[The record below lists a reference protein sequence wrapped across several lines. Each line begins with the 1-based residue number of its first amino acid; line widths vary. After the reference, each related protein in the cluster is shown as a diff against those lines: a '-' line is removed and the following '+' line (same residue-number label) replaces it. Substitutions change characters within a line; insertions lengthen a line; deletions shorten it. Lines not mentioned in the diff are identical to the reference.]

1 MPPPPWSGGAG
12 PAVQPPRR
20 SPPSPGARPGGA
32 PSLSA
37 SGSSP
42 RRRLPATPVTGSR
55 VRRAAEASPGTR
67 CPFESRTGEDTGPHP
82 DRRPRTRA
90 PGNPPLPPP
99 LAGLSGCPAD
109 PERAPLPRALAGLLR
124 PRT

>member
-1 MPPPPWSGGAG
+1 MRPPPWSGGAG
-12 PAVQPPRR
+12 PAVQPLRR

-42 RRRLPATPVTGSR
+42 RRLLPATPVAASR
-55 VRRAAEASPGTR
+55 VRLAAEASPGTR
-67 CPFESRTGEDTGPHP
+67 CPFDSRTGE
-82 DRRPRTRA
+82 TRVPTPIGVPA
-90 PGNPPLPPP
+90 PGRWGTPTP
-99 LAGLSGCPAD
+99 LAELSGCPED